1 MVKRGRAPR
10 NGVGDGEGPS
20 PAQHLLVVE
29 GAKPR
34 TAASEMERG
43 RAPRSSVADG
53 GAEPHETNMEWSGR
67 GRAPRIEH
75 MMEGAEPHASNTK
88 GPGQPDPELQGGGG
102 GEEKAGA
109 EKRGSS

>member
-1 MVKRGRAPR
+1 MLVIESAKPRATVLVVERGQAPRNGFGDGGGRAPH

-43 RAPRSSVADG
+43 RAPRSSVADE
-53 GAEPHETNMEWSGR
+53 GAEPRETNMEWSGR
-67 GRAPRIEH
+67 GRAPRIKH
-75 MMEGAEPHASNTK
+75 EGARTV
-88 GPGQPDPELQGGGG
+88 GPQV
-102 GEEKAGA
+102 A
-109 EKRGSS
+109 RRR